1 MPSPR
6 LLHIRRL
13 RLVRNLLLV
22 NTPHLDRRLAPNP
35 LLRRKPREAKNSAV
49 SKAI

>member
-13 RLVRNLLLV
+13 QLVRNLLLV
-22 NTPHLDRRLAPNP
+22 NKPHLDRRPAPKP
-35 LLRRKPREAKNSAV
+35 LLRRKHREANNSVV
-49 SKAI
+49 SKGI